1 MFLFI
6 EIVRALKNAE
16 NLTFEKL
23 TKFAKLQYF
32 KTLYFQKV
40 NHDLIEIYLI
50 IVHHYCTLYNKNKIV
65 VIQSIF
71 REISVLKMHLFLYK
85 FLCKNRKKLENI
97 RGIHV

>member
-6 EIVRALKNAE
+6 EIVRALKNTE
-16 NLTFEKL
+16 NLTFEQL

-40 NHDLIEIYLI
+40 NHELIVIYLI
-50 IVHHYCTLYNKNKIV
+50 IVHDYCTLYNKNKIV

-71 REISVLKMHLFLYK
+71 REIIVLKMHLFLK
-85 FLCKNRKKLENI
+85 KILCKNRKKLENI